1 MQTVAVLFGLVIA
14 FTACAIGWT
23 IARERRRQSGM
34 SQAAVGLGLRP
45 VADPE
50 PWLRRTGLSQLPLFA
65 LAELGGWVRV
75 SNVFEGELGGTPVA
89 LCDYTRATGTAGRR
103 VEVHETA
110 ACLPVEAGRLPEFVL
125 EPERPGI
132 SRAGLA
138 RALGVFGAA
147 TWLAPASYRQAI
159 GVLRA
164 NLDEPGVAFDDDP
177 AFAQRYRLLS
187 PDPGRAKRAF
197 GPAVRRLLRDA
208 EDGALAVQ
216 SRGNWLVVFRPN
228 RLISPDRMR
237 AFLDEAVGVERLL
250 LQGAGTRAN

>member
-65 LAELGGWVRV
+65 LA
-75 SNVFEGELGGTPVA
+75 ELGGTPVA

-187 PDPGRAKRAF
+187 PDPERAKRAF